1 MYVGR
6 LEADV
11 FVHLS
16 FSFPAHHIIKYLD
29 YKVALFSHYVY
40 SAASPE
46 FHM

>member
-16 FSFPAHHIIKYLD
+16 FSFPAHHIINI
-29 YKVALFSHYVY
+29 
-40 SAASPE
+40 
-46 FHM
+46 